1 MESTLTSSSPTRP
14 RAAAS
19 AIRPS
24 ISAWNTPPFDQTLNR
39 EYTLDQD
46 P

>member
-1 MESTLTSSSPTRP
+1 MESTLTSSSPTCP

-19 AIRPS
+19 TIRPS
-24 ISAWNTPPFDQTLNR
+24 LNAWNTPAFDQALTR
-39 EYTLDQD
+39 EYTLDEG